1 MKTLTVIALT
11 LFAAAT
17 AVENFGGK
25 AHNYLV
31 GEPQVETIELVYT
44 TFTNKAPF

>member
-1 MKTLTVIALT
+1 MKTPTIIALT

-25 AHNYLV
+25 ARFTPT
-31 GEPQVETIELVYT
+31 GTTQPETIELVYT
-44 TFTNKAPF
+44 TFTQTAPL